1 MRRSA
6 LLGSLALVAELV
18 AQIEPA
24 NSQSADM
31 SAIKAA
37 NVAYYS
43 ALSAGD
49 IAAMEQVWAKDEQVS
64 NIFSQSKEP
73 SYGPNAIMAGYD
85 GLFKRR
91 QGATALVV
99 MTTEPAVR
107 QQGDV
112 ALVTGVESVEVKP
125 PNGEVVKAFEV
136 ATNVFVRR
144 DAQWLMIHHHTSRP
158 PQ

>member
-1 MRRSA
+1 MHRSV
-6 LLGSLALVAELV
+6 LLGSLALGLV
-18 AQIEPA
+18 AQIQPA
-24 NSQSADM
+24 SSQSADIT
-31 SAIKAA
+31 AIKAA
-37 NVAYYS
+37 NAAYYW
-43 ALSAGD
+43 ALTAGD
-49 IAAMEQVWAKDEQVS
+49 IAAMEKVWAKDEQVS

-73 SYGPNAIMAGYD
+73 SFGPNAIMAGYD

-99 MTTEPAVR
+99 MTAEPSVR

-112 ALVTGVESVEVKP
+112 ALVIGVESVEVKP
-125 PNGEVVKAFEV
+125 PNGEVVKAFAV